1 MSLWC
6 SPTPMRVG
14 AVKKA
19 RRRRKEKKK
28 PCVVAARGTYL
39 TYLPTCLPT
48 YLA

>member
-6 SPTPMRVG
+6 NATPMRVG

-28 PCVVAARGTYL
+28 PYVVAARATYL
-39 TYLPTCLPT
+39 TCLPTCLPT

>member
-1 MSLWC
+1 
-6 SPTPMRVG
+6 MRVG

-28 PCVVAARGTYL
+28 PAVVAARGTYL
-39 TYLPTCLPT
+39 TCLSTWLPT